1 VAVDLLIGE
10 AVAAPNRVVSALL
23 PLDLFSEGEE

>member
-1 VAVDLLIGE
+1 MAVDLPIGE
-10 AVAAPNRVVSALL
+10 AVAAPNGIVSALL